1 MNAAILLLLVLVSA
15 GTAVILPSSKGEL
28 REHEELEGDRN
39 RTPDL
44 NWPKEHSMTYDII
57 QKRKEKKTNKQKTL
71 KNGGELAGHW
81 SVSPVYRLV
90 RPGSVT
96 SGAEGFFFAKSTPP
110 EKGNRGPPTKKE

>member
-57 QKRKEKKTNKQKTL
+57 QKRKEKKTNKQK
-71 KNGGELAGHW
+71 
-81 SVSPVYRLV
+81 P
-90 RPGSVT
+90 
-96 SGAEGFFFAKSTPP
+96 
-110 EKGNRGPPTKKE
+110 

>member
-44 NWPKEHSMTYDII
+44 NWPKGYSISDDTM
-57 QKRKEKKTNKQKTL
+57 RKKHKSE
-71 KNGGELAGHW
+71 
-81 SVSPVYRLV
+81 
-90 RPGSVT
+90 GSWLGV
-96 SGAEGFFFAKSTPP
+96 GCC
-110 EKGNRGPPTKKE
+110 